1 MREHRTADFWQDV
14 RREKRAVWIAVS
26 SAVLLT
32 LAWFP
37 GYYTFFQ
44 EKAAAL
50 LGGHPYFLWFSFLYQ
65 YLADI
70 LLLVLIPVLII
81 RFVLHEPLRDFG
93 LRLGDWRF
101 GLKYCAA
108 FFVILAPF
116 LVMNGKD
123 PSFYSF
129 YPLPRELYGR
139 GLCHMLLWELT
150 YLVYYI
156 AWEFQFRGYLQLGLE
171 KRTGPVLAL
180 LIQMLPSVVIH
191 IDRPFGECLSAV
203 AGAWLLGVLAWRTR
217 SILWPVLLHWYI
229 GGMSDYFCYRAWV
242 QAGGG

>member
-156 AWEFQFRGYLQLGLE
+156 AWEFQFRGYLQLGLLD
-171 KRTGPVLAL
+171 PVA
-180 LIQMLPSVVIH
+180 
-191 IDRPFGECLSAV
+191 
-203 AGAWLLGVLAWRTR
+203 AGQ
-217 SILWPVLLHWYI
+217 P
-229 GGMSDYFCYRAWV
+229 DD
-242 QAGGG
+242 Q